1 MAFLT
6 FVLPKLSSLLPNAGS
21 KEGLSARQASGSLWH
36 QWWWHRSV
44 AILNRSRA
52 AALHHPSRCPPH
64 HRRSVLPLPRL
75 PTFAEPHQIRARA
88 TIFRTCE
95 DRALKSRR

>member
-52 AALHHPSRCPPH
+52 AHCTIQADARRITAGPSCHCRACLHLQNHI
-64 HRRSVLPLPRL
+64 RSEQGPRSSGL
-75 PTFAEPHQIRARA
+75 VKIVH
-88 TIFRTCE
+88 
-95 DRALKSRR
+95 